1 MCCKITSYYFTD
13 SPLRAKHRATL
24 MDNKLTAIDTLAE
37 LESFLLQVEGGGL
50 GLTGVAGVGMATNN
64 ADGSRFVA
72 VFDDNQQLLL
82 AREITEEVFQSGQ
95 DMVRNGVG
103 RKH

>member
-1 MCCKITSYYFTD
+1 MICKITAYYLQT
-13 SPLRAKHRATL
+13 RYGEQHRVTI
-24 MDNKLTAIDTLAE
+24 MENKLTAIDTLAE
-37 LESFLLQVEGGGL
+37 LESFLLQVENGGL

-72 VFDDNQQLLL
+72 VFDDKQQLLL
-82 AREITEEVFQSGQ
+82 AREITEEIYQSGQ